1 MTAQTAPDK
10 FTSHGILGSLLLAAG
25 LLLLVLRGFESMQP
39 LAGFP
44 RFWHHNEILWWGL
57 GFAVFA
63 FGAWLLAR
71 SSSPEDRG
79 WRPARAG
86 RRFEKLILYT
96 RTGCHLCDDAR
107 KILDEHARWL
117 PTVVE
122 IDIDHDP
129 RLIERFGTCVP
140 VVSIDGK
147 VRFRGRVEPVLL
159 RRLIDAT
166 PILPS

>member
-1 MTAQTAPDK
+1 MTARPASDK
-10 FTSHGILGSLLLAAG
+10 ITSHGLLGSLLLAAG
-25 LLLLVLRGFESMQP
+25 LFLLVLRGFESMQT
-39 LAGFP
+39 LTGFP
-44 RFWHHNEILWWGL
+44 RFWHTNEILWWGL
-57 GFAVFA
+57 GFALFA

-71 SSSPEDRG
+71 SNLAEDRG

-96 RTGCHLCDDAR
+96 RVGCHLCEDAR
-107 KILDEHARWL
+107 TILDEHARWL
-117 PTVVE
+117 PAVIE

-129 RLIERFGTCVP
+129 RLIERYGACVP

-166 PILPS
+166 PISP